1 MQVSCVPFIPLDSL
15 QKYQGGKFRNDT
27 AWQSKPSI
35 FSTMKRPGG
44 ATALPMD
51 EVNIQM
57 KEKSRDPESNV
68 GGGEG
73 SGGGGAQE
81 DDFNINYLILS

>member
-1 MQVSCVPFIPLDSL
+1 
-15 QKYQGGKFRNDT
+15 
-27 AWQSKPSI
+27 
-35 FSTMKRPGG
+35 MKRPGG